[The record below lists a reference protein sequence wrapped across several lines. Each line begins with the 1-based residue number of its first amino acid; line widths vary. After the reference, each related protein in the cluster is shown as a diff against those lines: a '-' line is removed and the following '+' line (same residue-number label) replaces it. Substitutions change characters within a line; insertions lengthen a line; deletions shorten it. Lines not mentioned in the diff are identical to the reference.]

1 MSWPLRG
8 EGGASAAERARWVDA
23 GNIANGFLVFG
34 NVVTGFI
41 AIGNVAR
48 GFIAIGNV
56 AVGVVAIGNVAL
68 GVVGGFGATI
78 AVGAFAGAG
87 VLALPVLDGVAGVA
101 SLLDLNPFLS
111 VLPIALWLF
120 AARVFSGQRAPR
132 LGPDPELASLSS
144 VLGGERSEG
153 WVRGRVERAGDGAL
167 RLAQRGRSVELP
179 ATPEALRAAAALLP
193 EGRGARLFAL
203 VRAEEH
209 VRGGEGGYRA
219 AQERE
224 RVLTVADLLAPPA
237 WVPPWING
245 AEVQWWLARAWNV
258 GAVVALVLR
267 AAQLIAGAMR

>member
-56 AVGVVAIGNVAL
+56 AVGVVAVGNVAF

-111 VLPIALWLF
+111 ALPIGLWFL
-120 AARVFSGQRAPR
+120 AARLFRGQRAPR
-132 LGPDPELASLSS
+132 LGPDPELAPLSS

-167 RLAQRGRSVELP
+167 RLTQRGRSVELP
-179 ATPEALRAAAALLP
+179 ATPEALRAGAALLP

-224 RVLTVADLLAPPA
+224 RVVTIADLMAPPA

-245 AEVQWWLARAWNV
+245 AEVQWWLARAWDV
-258 GAVVALVLR
+258 AAPAALVLR
-267 AAQLIAGAMR
+267 AAQLIAGALG

>member
-1 MSWPLRG
+1 MSWPLRSEG
-8 EGGASAAERARWVDA
+8 EAGAAQRARWVDA

-56 AVGVVAIGNVAL
+56 AVGVVAIGNVAI
-68 GVVGGFGATI
+68 GVLGGFGATI
-78 AVGAFAGAG
+78 AVGAIAGAG
-87 VLALPVLDGVAGVA
+87 VIALPVLDGVAGVT
-101 SLLDLNPFLS
+101 SMLDVHPLLS
-111 VLPIALWLF
+111 VLPICLWVF
-120 AARVFSGQRAPR
+120 AARVLPGQRAPR
-132 LGPDPELASLSS
+132 LGPEPELAPLSS
-144 VLGGERSEG
+144 VLRGERSEG
-153 WVRGRVERAGDGAL
+153 WVRGRVERTSGGAL
-167 RLAQRGRSVELP
+167 RLTQRGRTVELP
-179 ATPEALRAAAALLP
+179 ATPEALRAGAALLP

-245 AEVQWWLARAWNV
+245 AEVQWWLARAWDV
-258 GAVVALVLR
+258 GAAVAVVLR
-267 AAQLIAGAMR
+267 VAQLVAGALG